1 MDFSSLIK
9 QNEPVQQIS
18 NPCLFYLEEK
28 KIDGIFSYYDKETL
42 GNKTINL
49 PFFFV
54 PFDIYWSATGWI
66 IKPSKKGK
74 TEKNKRVLCT
84 EVKNLQTEELSVFIF
99 DEDKKRSDLRVDY
112 WANLKKQNEWQLR
125 PCQHIYGAAY
135 ITSDGCQ
142 GLKETQKAFE
152 AGNYKKETA
161 LGIVRIKLSGTWLS
175 DWLNNRIAYGIKDSA
190 LIIERGELV
199 QIGKHLTTYYETIF
213 RREPLSDTV
222 SKQVAD
228 LYQIWLD
235 YKNPKKDITVGS
247 AESLALKDVLDVN
260 DELNDECPF

>member
-28 KIDGIFSYYDKETL
+28 KIDGIFSYYDKERQENIT
-42 GNKTINL
+42 TTL

-54 PFDIYWSATGWI
+54 PFDIYWSAAGWI
-66 IKPSKKGK
+66 IKPSRKGK

-84 EVKNLQTEELSVFIF
+84 EVKNLQTEELSVFLF
-99 DEDKKRSDLRVDY
+99 DEEKKKIDLRTDF

-135 ITSDGCQ
+135 MTPHGTLVNASGDG
-142 GLKETQKAFE
+142 EEYA
-152 AGNYKKETA
+152 AN

-175 DWLNNRIAYGIKDSA
+175 NWLNNQTAYGIKDSA
-190 LIIERGELV
+190 LIIEQGELV
-199 QIGKHLTTYYETIF
+199 EVQAGKEVITYYETNF
-213 RREPLSDTV
+213 SRKPLSPEV
-222 SKQVAD
+222 NKQVSA
-228 LYQIWLD
+228 LYQTWLD
-235 YKNPKKDITVGS
+235 YKNPKKDIIVDS
-247 AESLALKDVLDVN
+247 AEDLALNDLLDEN
-260 DELNDECPF
+260 EELNDKQCPF